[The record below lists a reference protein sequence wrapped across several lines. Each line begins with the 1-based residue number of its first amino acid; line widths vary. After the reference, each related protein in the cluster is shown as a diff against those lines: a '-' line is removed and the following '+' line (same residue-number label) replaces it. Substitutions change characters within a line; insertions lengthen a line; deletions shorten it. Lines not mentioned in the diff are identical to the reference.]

1 METELDRQIARTV
14 TIWPV
19 LKGKPE
25 TCSEI
30 RNAVLRHRERITAG
44 DITRGFDALVEV
56 SPTAGW
62 PPGPHEAVGC
72 VLSAAKTRSRDERA
86 TTGEQ
91 ERQAPGLPR
100 TEVVGQSCRQCG
112 GVLMLLPE
120 ESALYCDA
128 CGRLVVWAW
137 QPHPRFAMTWEE
149 RQSVS
154 TRKVNGDG
162 AGVQEGRD
170 AIERIKTASV
180 PRRRKHAE
188 LVPIAVDTPDVG
200 DEFDWGDAA

>member
-1 METELDRQIARTV
+1 MESELDQQIARTV

-19 LKGKPE
+19 LKSKPE
-25 TCSEI
+25 TCAEI

-62 PPGPHEAVGC
+62 PPGPHEVVGC
-72 VLSAAKTRSRDERA
+72 VLGAAKTRSRDERA
-86 TTGEQ
+86 TTGER
-91 ERQAPGLPR
+91 EREAPGLPR

-128 CGRLVVWAW
+128 CNSVVVHA
-137 QPHPRFAMTWEE
+137 QHPNPRWRMTWEE
-149 RQSVS
+149 RQDVS
-154 TRKVNGDG
+154 TRKVNGGG

-170 AIERIKTASV
+170 AITRIKTASV
-180 PRRRKHAE
+180 PTRRKHAA
-188 LVPIAVDTPDVG
+188 LVPTVMDAPDVG
-200 DEFDWGDAA
+200 DEFDWGEG